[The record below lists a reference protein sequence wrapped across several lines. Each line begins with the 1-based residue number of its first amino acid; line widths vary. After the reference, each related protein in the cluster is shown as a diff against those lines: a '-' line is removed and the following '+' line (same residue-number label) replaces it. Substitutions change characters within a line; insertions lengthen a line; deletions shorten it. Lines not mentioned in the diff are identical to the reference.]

1 MKDEYCYIEFEIGD
15 LNRFASLQKIFAK
28 LKQVKN
34 DLIQDVYLTEK
45 QTSSD
50 YVDPVDNFQWRD
62 YLDDEAIEWFDDTF
76 DFNSEEGIIYW
87 KLLELTDPEIR
98 FQHPFFKTPG
108 NWYFESMLDAIFNGD
123 YSLIA
128 VVKEQGDK
136 PNGQGVSPDRRL
148 ATTSDAEASRA
159 SLRGC
164 LYYNPRAYPFGGS
177 GSLIELI
184 ESFGNKITYDSWQK
198 KKNPSAKSEWNF
210 ELAKKLVTKGIGFT
224 PELLQ
229 N

>member
-1 MKDEYCYIEFEIGD
+1 MKDEYCYIEFKIGD
-15 LNRFASLQKIFAK
+15 LKRFASLQKMFAK
-28 LKQVKN
+28 LKEVKN
-34 DLIQDVYLTEK
+34 NLIQEAYLIEK
-45 QTSSD
+45 ASSD

-62 YLDDEAIEWFDDTF
+62 YLDEKAIEWFDDTF

-87 KLLELTDPEIR
+87 KLLELTEPENR

-108 NWYFESMLDAIFNGD
+108 NWYFESMLDAILNGD

-128 VVKEQGDK
+128 LVKEQGDK
-136 PNGQGVSPDRRL
+136 PSCEVCSRSDTSATQLRANGM
-148 ATTSDAEASRA
+148 A

-184 ESFGNKITYDSWQK
+184 ESFGNQITYDSWHK
-198 KKNPSAKSEWNF
+198 KKNPVTKSEWNF

-224 PELLQ
+224 PEALHKI
-229 N
+229 

>member
-1 MKDEYCYIEFEIGD
+1 MKDEYCYIEFEIGN
-15 LNRFASLQKIFAK
+15 LNRFASLQKLFAK
-28 LKQVKN
+28 LKKVKQ

-45 QTSSD
+45 QTSLD

-62 YLDDEAIEWFDDTF
+62 YLDDEAIAWFDDTF

-98 FQHPFFKTPG
+98 YQHPFFKTPG

-128 VVKEQGDK
+128 LVKEQ
-136 PNGQGVSPDRRL
+136 NN
-148 ATTSDAEASRA
+148 
-159 SLRGC
+159 RGC
-164 LYYNPRAYPFGGS
+164 LYYNPRAYPFGGT

-198 KKNPSAKSEWNF
+198 KKNPIAESEWNF
-210 ELAKKLVTKGIGFT
+210 DLAKKLVKQGIGFT

-229 N
+229 NRNG

>member
-15 LNRFASLQKIFAK
+15 LNRFASLQKMFAK
-28 LKQVKN
+28 LKEVKN

-128 VVKEQGDK
+128 LVKEQGD
-136 PNGQGVSPDRRL
+136 
-148 ATTSDAEASRA
+148 
-159 SLRGC
+159 RGC

>member
-1 MKDEYCYIEFEIGD
+1 MKDEYSYIEFEIGD
-15 LNRFASLQKIFAK
+15 NNRFADLQKMFAK
-28 LKQVKN
+28 LKEVKN

-50 YVDPVDNFQWRD
+50 YVDPVDKFQWRD
-62 YLDDEAIEWFDDTF
+62 YLDDEAIEWFNDTF

-87 KLLELTDPEIR
+87 KLLELTEPEIR

-123 YSLIA
+123 YSLISL
-128 VVKEQGDK
+128 VKEGD
-136 PNGQGVSPDRRL
+136 S
-148 ATTSDAEASRA
+148 
-159 SLRGC
+159 GC

-198 KKNPSAKSEWNF
+198 KKNPTAESEWNF

>member
-1 MKDEYCYIEFEIGD
+1 MKDEYCYIEFKIG
-15 LNRFASLQKIFAK
+15 NFSRFANLQKIFAK
-28 LKQVKN
+28 LKEVKN
-34 DLIQDVYLTEK
+34 DLRQDVYLTEK
-45 QTSSD
+45 TSLD

-62 YLDDEAIEWFDDTF
+62 YLDDKAIEWFDDTF

-87 KLLELTDPEIR
+87 KLLELTEPENR

-108 NWYFESMLDAIFNGD
+108 NWYFESMLDAILNGD

-128 VVKEQGDK
+128 LAKEQD
-136 PNGQGVSPDRRL
+136 N
-148 ATTSDAEASRA
+148 
-159 SLRGC
+159 RGC

-184 ESFGNKITYDSWQK
+184 ESFGNQITYDSWQK
-198 KKNPSAKSEWNF
+198 KRNPITKSEWNF

-224 PELLQ
+224 PEILNNL
-229 N
+229 

>member
-15 LNRFASLQKIFAK
+15 LNRFASLQKMFAK
-28 LKQVKN
+28 LKEVKN

-50 YVDPVDNFQWRD
+50 YVDPVDKFQWRD
-62 YLDDEAIEWFDDTF
+62 YLDNKAVEWFDDTF

-87 KLLELTDPEIR
+87 KLLELTEPENR

-128 VVKEQGDK
+128 VVKEQGD
-136 PNGQGVSPDRRL
+136 
-148 ATTSDAEASRA
+148 
-159 SLRGC
+159 RGC
-164 LYYNPRAYPFGGS
+164 LYYHPRAYPFGGS
-177 GSLIELI
+177 GSLIELL

-210 ELAKKLVTKGIGFT
+210 ELAKKLVSKGIGFT
-224 PELLQ
+224 PEIL
-229 N
+229 NNRHG

>member
-1 MKDEYCYIEFEIGD
+1 MKDEYCYIEFKIG
-15 LNRFASLQKIFAK
+15 NFYRFANLQKIFAK
-28 LKQVKN
+28 LKEVKN

-45 QTSSD
+45 NSLD

-62 YLDDEAIEWFDDTF
+62 YLDDKAIEWFDDTF

-87 KLLELTDPEIR
+87 KLLELTEPENR

-108 NWYFESMLDAIFNGD
+108 NWYFESMLDAILNGD

-128 VVKEQGDK
+128 LVKEQD
-136 PNGQGVSPDRRL
+136 D
-148 ATTSDAEASRA
+148 
-159 SLRGC
+159 RGC

-184 ESFGNKITYDSWQK
+184 ESFGNQITYDSWQK
-198 KKNPSAKSEWNF
+198 KKNPITKSEWNF

-224 PELLQ
+224 PEIL
-229 N
+229 NNRNS